1 MNIHDF
7 HIASS
12 VIQVASDAGDLIR
25 RIYEREADELKIQ
38 YKADDSPLTLADE
51 QAHQLIATRLQAL
64 TPSIPILSEES
75 EEIPYEER
83 KYWQQ
88 FWLVDPLDGTKE
100 FISRSGEFT
109 VNIAVIEE
117 GRPVLGCVHVPLTG
131 ETFFAAQ
138 GRGAFC
144 QNNNHRRR
152 PIHCDP
158 FSPQARGLRLTCSR
172 SHIRE
177 GEKTYMQRFK
187 DPVTI
192 PQGSALKML
201 RIADGKADVYPRFG
215 PTMEWDIAAAEIIL
229 SEAGGQTFQA
239 EDGSPLF
246 YNKEDLYNPHFIA
259 CGRLEVSERV
269 FLL

>member
-1 MNIHDF
+1 MNIHDL
-7 HIASS
+7 HIASR
-12 VIQVASDAGDLIR
+12 VIQIAIDAGDLIR
-25 RIYEREADELKIQ
+25 SIYERDAGELKIQ

-75 EEIPYEER
+75 EEIPFEER

-117 GRPVLGCVHVPLTG
+117 GRPVLGCVHVPMTG
-131 ETFFAAQ
+131 ETFFAVE
-138 GRGAFC
+138 GKGAF
-144 QNNNHRRR
+144 QHVRNKKRQ
-152 PIHCDP
+152 IHCDP
-158 FSPQARGLRLTCSR
+158 FAPQAAGLRLTCSR

-177 GEKTYMQRFK
+177 GEKIYMQRFK

-229 SEAGGQTFQA
+229 SEAGGHTFQA
-239 EDGSPLF
+239 ADGSPLF

-259 CGRLEVSERV
+259 CGKLDEAERA
-269 FLL
+269 LLL